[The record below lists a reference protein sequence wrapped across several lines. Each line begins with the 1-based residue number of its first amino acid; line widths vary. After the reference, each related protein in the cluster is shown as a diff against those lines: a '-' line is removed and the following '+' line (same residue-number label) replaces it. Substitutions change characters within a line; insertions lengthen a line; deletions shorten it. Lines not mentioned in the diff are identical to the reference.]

1 MNRLY
6 EDIARA
12 RGKDL
17 MRAAAVAR
25 LAPAPPRGRAR
36 SLALRLIRVVLP
48 F

>member
-6 EDIARA
+6 EDVAKEK
-12 RGKDL
+12 GQDL

-25 LAPAPPRGRAR
+25 LAPAPPRRRAR
-36 SLALRLIRVVLP
+36 SLSLRIVRVVLP